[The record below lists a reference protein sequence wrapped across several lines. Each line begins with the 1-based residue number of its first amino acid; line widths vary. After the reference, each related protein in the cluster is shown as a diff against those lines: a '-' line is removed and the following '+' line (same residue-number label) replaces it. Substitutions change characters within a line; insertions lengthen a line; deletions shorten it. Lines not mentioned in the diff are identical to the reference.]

1 MRIIPALDYQAAA
14 TAKRRCTLLQAVTYR
29 EDVPVR

>member
-1 MRIIPALDYQAAA
+1 VRAAP
-14 TAKRRCTLLQAVTYR
+14 AVTYR